1 MLLKAKNKGLLSE
14 KGNSIENTGFLL
26 LAWDRYVFTESN
38 CKLACKWHTY
48 ICCSSTNLDLPI
60 TNTYKAQN
68 PNTLKLQVSSH

>member
-38 CKLACKWHTY
+38 CKLACNWHTSFAPQL
-48 ICCSSTNLDLPI
+48 IC
-60 TNTYKAQN
+60 TYQLHAPTKLKN